1 MRGPRRMR
9 VTRARLRSPSAASAR
24 ASRTLLLGL
33 IGLVAALVVACGALS
48 TAPAAPAA
56 PRTLHFMAGYKP
68 QANLPFVGAYVA
80 QQKGYFAEQGLA
92 VEITHATGQGEH
104 LKLLLQ
110 GTVDVTT
117 GDADSVILRR
127 ADGLPVVAFALLGQR
142 GQRAFAVQEGSEIRS
157 PKDFEGKTV
166 GFKVYQTPDY
176 LAMLAA
182 NGVDRSKIQEVPV
195 GFDPRL
201 LAAGK
206 VDVYPVFESN
216 EPEQL
221 LRLGVPVRLFRPS
234 DYGVPSLGLTY
245 MSRQQLLDDD
255 PELLE
260 RFLRATLRGIRDARA
275 DPEAAT
281 DVVMQF
287 AQNEDRAHQLAM
299 LKVELDMADGP
310 TARAHGLG
318 WATPDQ
324 WQAFHDSLLAH
335 GALTGPVP
343 VDQVF
348 TDRVLRAV
356 SRDGRVASR

>member
-1 MRGPRRMR
+1 MRRGGVDTSSGTP
-9 VTRARLRSPSAASAR
+9 TSPLRTPLGW
-24 ASRTLLLGL
+24 ASRAVVLGL
-33 IGLVAALVVACGALS
+33 VLLVAALVAACGAM
-48 TAPAAPAA
+48 PAAPTARRA
-56 PRTLHFMAGYKP
+56 LHFMAGYKP
-68 QANLPFVGAYVA
+68 QANLPFVGAYMA
-80 QQKGYFAEQGLA
+80 QQRGYFAEHGLD
-92 VEITHATGQGEH
+92 VEITHAAGQGEH

-110 GTVDVTT
+110 GTVQVTT

-127 ADGLPVVAFALLGQR
+127 AEGLPVVAVALLGQR
-142 GQRAFAVQEGSEIRS
+142 GQRAFAVQENSEIRS

-166 GFKVYQTPDY
+166 GYKVYQTPDY

-182 NGVDRSKIQEVPV
+182 NGVDRSRIQEVPV

-206 VDVYPVFESN
+206 VDVYPAFESN

-245 MSRQQLLDDD
+245 MSRQQLVDDD

-260 RFLRATLRGIRDARA
+260 RFLIATLRGIRDAQA

-287 AQNEDRAHQLAM
+287 APNEDRAHQLAM

-310 TARAHGLG
+310 VARAQGLG
-318 WATPDQ
+318 WATADQ

-335 GALTGPVP
+335 GGLTKPVP
-343 VDQVF
+343 VEQVF
-348 TDRVLRAV
+348 TDRILRAAY
-356 SRDGRVASR
+356 RDGRLASR